1 MRSPFTIIERKNTAG
16 KRVFMARFVTE
27 EGEYTRSVTLPK
39 AKTRIQA
46 VRIAEGMLKD
56 GVISNEKNPDAL
68 SYLLAFWSKDS
79 AYAKAKALR
88 GKPLSDQYVNEMHRT
103 INSTAAGYLKGKR
116 LLDISPAFL
125 EDTILKLNEAGK
137 GARTI
142 NVTLQAI
149 KVPFAYFCR
158 MNRLSNPLTSVQKI
172 RENPRKRG
180 ILTLEELRAIINAEE
195 SPKVKAAVLLAAL
208 CGLRM
213 GECRGLQWEDIDDE
227 KMIVHIRHNY
237 VSNSEGVKGPK
248 WNSVRSVPMPCHVF
262 DALTLCKALSHGSS
276 FVLYN
281 DRRNDRP
288 IEIITIERGFSRL
301 LEKIGIDHAEKKS
314 RNLCFHGL
322 RHTFVSLTRSNGIP
336 DYIVMQMAG
345 HTTMRMTE
353 KYSHSEGIIDF
364 KVAREMMEKQLKAS
378 GETQE

>member
-1 MRSPFTIIERKNTAG
+1 
-16 KRVFMARFVTE
+16 
-27 EGEYTRSVTLPK
+27 
-39 AKTRIQA
+39 
-46 VRIAEGMLKD
+46 
-56 GVISNEKNPDAL
+56 
-68 SYLLAFWSKDS
+68 
-79 AYAKAKALR
+79 
-88 GKPLSDQYVNEMHRT
+88 MHRT
-103 INSTAAGYLKGKR
+103 ISATAAGYLKGKR
-116 LLDISPAFL
+116 LLDLTPAFL

-158 MNRLSNPLTSVQKI
+158 MNRLSNPLTVVDRLHEDTK
-172 RENPRKRG
+172 ERG
-180 ILTLEELRAIINAEE
+180 ILTLDEIQKIIVTEE
-195 SPKVKAAVLLAAL
+195 SPRIKAAVLLGCL
-208 CGLRM
+208 CGLRF
-213 GECRGLQWEDIDDE
+213 GECRGLQWEDVDDE

-237 VSNSEGVKGPK
+237 VTDSEGLKGPK
-248 WNSVRSVPMPCHVF
+248 WGSVRIVPLPSPVL
-262 DALTLCKALSHGSS
+262 DALKDCGALSNGSP

-281 DRRNDRP
+281 AARKDRP
-288 IEIITIERGFSRL
+288 IERNSVLRGFSRL

-336 DYIVMQMAG
+336 DFIVQQMAG